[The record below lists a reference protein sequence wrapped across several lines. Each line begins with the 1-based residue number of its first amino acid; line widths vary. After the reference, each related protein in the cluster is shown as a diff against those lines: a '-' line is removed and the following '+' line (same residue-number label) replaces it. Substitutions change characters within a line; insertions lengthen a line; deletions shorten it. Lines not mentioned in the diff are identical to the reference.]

1 MSGSESER
9 RGPSVANLREVPPG
23 EAAAYGGKASGL
35 VRLLQAGARVPEG
48 FAVQAAVRRPEEW
61 PAEAKDAFFS
71 RLGPLIATASVA
83 VRSSALCEDSAERS
97 FAGLFET
104 VLGVRSHEEVLDA
117 AGRCIASGGRER
129 VLSYAGTGE
138 PLPVGLVV
146 QRLVPAAKAGVCFT
160 KDPLGKDR
168 AVAIEAVEGLG
179 DSLVSGRSEP
189 ERWRAYRSGLGGWE
203 CRCEGEA
210 RILGKTEAA
219 RIASEASS
227 LEEKFGSPLDLEW
240 AVDDTGDLWWLQA
253 RPITS
258 LKEPPSYV
266 IRRSAEGADAGPVTV
281 WSNWN
286 VRETVPDPMMPLTFT
301 FWTDV
306 VLPTV
311 GVQFFGLRR
320 GSRLLE
326 DLKSL
331 DQINGRIYFNMN
343 CGMAIPVL
351 GWLTMVLLNS
361 MDPRAARVLRPL
373 IKEGVLGPR
382 RVRGAAWTVAPAMA
396 AASVRGLLRFRRA
409 LSPISALKS
418 LERDGAS
425 IAARPPHAG
434 LTDVELFEEL
444 RLFEKPEHV
453 GILFGLHMETVAIVV
468 YHLATRAFHGHPR
481 ALQLLATGIPANP
494 TTQITLGIEDL
505 AAAAVPLREVFL
517 EERGTGSLLARL
529 EREPGGPEWLSCL
542 QDFLARFGHR
552 GPMEFDL
559 GAPRWSEDPSMILD
573 LVRARMAAPG
583 KEGIGERMERL
594 GAERQRAVAEAC
606 AAASFW
612 KRPYLKRMARL
623 VELYMPL
630 REAPKH
636 YGMILFTRCRNCAL
650 ELGRRLSAR
659 GALERAE
666 DVFFLELG
674 ELEAV
679 VRGRRPPEDLRV
691 LIPGR
696 RALHERFLREKAP
709 DFLRSDGVPVEE
721 APERPAEEGVLV
733 GTPISSGRASGPV
746 KVLNEPDPSAVSY
759 GDVLVMVFADPGWTP
774 LFPQASAV
782 VMEVGGAMCHAA
794 VVAREMGV
802 PAVFGVHGAT
812 KLLKDGQRVTVDG
825 NSGTVVP
832 EREWGMRG

>member
-48 FAVQAAVRRPEEW
+48 FAVEAAVRRPEEW

-104 VLGVRSHEEVLDA
+104 VLGVRSQQEALDA
-117 AGRCIASGGRER
+117 AARCIGSGGSSR
-129 VLSYAGTGE
+129 VLSYAGAGE

-168 AVAIEAVEGLG
+168 AVVIEAVEGLG

-210 RILGKTEAA
+210 RVLGATEAA

-240 AVDDTGDLWWLQA
+240 ALDDAGVLWWLQA

-266 IRRSAEGADAGPVTV
+266 IRRAVEDAQDGPVTV

-326 DLKSL
+326 DLKGL

-382 RVRGAAWTVAPAMA
+382 RVRGSAWTVAPAMA

-444 RLFEKPEHV
+444 RLFEKPEHI

-468 YHLATRAFHGHPR
+468 YHLATRAFR
-481 ALQLLATGIPANP
+481 ASPGALDLLATGLPANP
-494 TTQITLGIEDL
+494 TTQISLGIEEL
-505 AAAAVPLREVFL
+505 AEAAEPLRELFL
-517 EERGTGSLLARL
+517 EERESHGLLSRL
-529 EREPGGPEWLSCL
+529 ELDPGGPEWLGRFRG
-542 QDFLARFGHR
+542 FLERFGHR

-559 GAPRWSEDPSMILD
+559 GSPRWSDNPAMILD
-573 LVRARMAAPG
+573 LVRGRLAASG
-583 KEGIGERMERL
+583 RERVGQRMERL
-594 GAERQRAVAEAC
+594 GVERRKALAEAF
-606 AAASFW
+606 AAAPFW
-612 KRPYLKRMARL
+612 KRPYLRLMARL

-636 YGMILFTRCRNCAL
+636 YGMVLFTRCRSCAL
-650 ELGRRLSAR
+650 ELGRRLAAQ
-659 GALERAE
+659 GALERPE

-679 VRGRRPPEDLRV
+679 VRGRRPPEEVQV

-696 RALHERFLREKAP
+696 RALHERFLLEKAP

-721 APERPAEEGVLV
+721 EPERPPEEGVLV
-733 GTPISSGRASGPV
+733 GAPISSGRASGPV
-746 KVLNEPDPSAVSY
+746 KVLNEPDPSVISD
-759 GDVLVMVFADPGWTP
+759 GDVLVMAFADPGWTP
-774 LFPQASAV
+774 LFPMASAV

-794 VVAREMGV
+794 VVAREMGI
-802 PAVFGVHGAT
+802 PAVFGVRGAAT
-812 KLLKDGQRVTVDG
+812 LLRNGQRVTVDG
-825 NSGTVVP
+825 SAGTVKM
-832 EREWGMRG
+832 GD